1 MLPAPTTPANPAD
14 LKTWSPGQLEYAAPF
29 WVTTLEAWMVDDDTL
44 IAQTP
49 ANSQL
54 RLDALGIKKKH
65 QEQLTYWKLIRDGI
79 KTYRVLPP
87 SLRTFY
93 RAASHSQ
100 CGQVVKRGSLV
111 GGWSKAA
118 NIPWAK

>member
-1 MLPAPTTPANPAD
+1 MLPAPTTPDNPAD

-29 WVTTLEAWMVDDDTL
+29 WVTTLEAWLVEDDAL

-54 RLDALGIKKKH
+54 RLDAISIKKKH
-65 QEQLTYWKLIRDGI
+65 QEQLTYWKLIKDGA

-87 SLRTFY
+87 TLRTYY
-93 RAASHSQ
+93 RAASHNE
-100 CGQVVKRGSLV
+100 CGCVRRGSLV
-111 GGWSKAA
+111 GDWSKAA
-118 NIPWAK
+118 DIPWAK

>member
-1 MLPAPTTPANPAD
+1 MTTRPTTPANPAD

-79 KTYRVLPP
+79 KTYRLLPP
-87 SLRTFY
+87 SLRTYY
-93 RAASHSQ
+93 R
-100 CGQVVKRGSLV
+100 GYVDNGNGWVRRGSLV